1 MSRRP
6 DFQVNHPVI
15 STDSSSDFL
24 SSGEV
29 SSDLVRNIIQQ
40 LKQYLVTTDI
50 TVLSEALLTLSGLL
64 RYYPKVSYPLVENQV
79 LPAAYQLACSPLVTG
94 PALES
99 ILQFFGTLVEA
110 DGQIANHVIPGLIK
124 NMDELGSDASP
135 SNISK
140 CLAKTVSVQM
150 GIAAGTIA
158 EFTKYI
164 KVDLS
169 FFQNKNLTDAL

>member
-1 MSRRP
+1 MS
-6 DFQVNHPVI
+6 HPAN
-15 STDSSSDFL
+15 STDQSYDVRL
-24 SSGEV
+24 SGEV

-40 LKQYLVTTDI
+40 LKQYLVITDI
-50 TVLSEALLTLSGLL
+50 TVLSEALLTLSALL
-64 RYYPKVSYPLVENQV
+64 KYYPKVSYPLVENQV
-79 LPAAYQLACSPLVTG
+79 LLATYQLACSPLVTG

-124 NMDELGSDASP
+124 SMDELGSDASP

-140 CLAKTVSVQM
+140 CLAKIVSVQM

-164 KVDLS
+164 KVGLT
-169 FFQNKNLTDAL
+169 FFWTRNLTDVLS